1 MSNDHLN
8 TSHSHSHSEDLE
20 CTLSKE
26 PKVTK
31 ETLRAL
37 RKGDPEAY
45 KTLYLHYKRPLELF
59 LHRLTGSANDAA
71 DITQE
76 TFVTIWEIH
85 EKIDPSKN
93 IKSYLFTIARN
104 MALQNIRKRKFQPD
118 SLTSAYEDTLT
129 DNHTSMDEIVASET
143 ELLVEVAIAN
153 MPAKRREV
161 FNLYRQGKSYD
172 QIAEELGITS
182 TNVRQQVFNARKE
195 LEDIMM
201 LIAFFFM
208 P

>member
-20 CTLSKE
+20 RTLSKE